1 LDSNMVGIS
10 TLMEYGVFGRQ
21 SSLHESLLSLLYFC
35 EGVIYCVNK
44 QNVAGNSLDILSIFP

>member
-1 LDSNMVGIS
+1 MVGIS